1 MERTYSEKKVAYAA
15 KLQQLLEEYPKILV
29 VNCDNVGSH
38 QMQQIRMSLRGKA
51 VLLMGKNTQIRRV
64 LYKQSN
70 HAFHALADKIH
81 ANLGF
86 VFTKGDVKEIRD
98 TLEALKVDAPAKAG
112 TVAPND
118 VIVPAGPTGL
128 EPTQTSFLQ
137 ALFIQSKIV
146 KGQIEILSDVH
157 LIKEGER
164 VQPSQASLLNKL
176 NIRPFKYGMKA
187 VFVFEEGQIYET
199 KILNYT
205 EADLIKMMN
214 IGIANIAAV
223 SIAAGYPTAAMIPFS
238 IARAFKN
245 LAAISFAVDYEFP
258 LAEKLK
264 SCAAAAPVA
273 AAAAAAPAAAEKKEE
288 EKKEE
293 EEEEDGDLGLDLFG

>member
-1 MERTYSEKKVAYAA
+1 MERTYSEKKIAYAA

-29 VNCDNVGSH
+29 VNCDNVGSY
-38 QMQQIRMSLRGKA
+38 QMQKIRMSLRGKA

-70 HAFHALADKIH
+70 HAYHALADKIH
-81 ANLGF
+81 TNLGF
-86 VFTKGDVKEIRD
+86 VFTKGDVKEVKD
-98 TLEALKVDAPAKAG
+98 TLEALKIDAPAKAG

-157 LIKEGER
+157 LIKEGEK

-176 NIRPFKYGMKA
+176 NIRPFKYGMKS
-187 VFVFEEGQIYET
+187 VFVFEDGQIYDT

-205 EADLIKMMN
+205 EADLIKMMS
-214 IGIANIAAV
+214 IGITNIAAI
-223 SIAAGYPTAAMIPFS
+223 SIAAGYPTTAMIPFS

-258 LAEKLK
+258 LADKLK

-273 AAAAAAPAAAEKKEE
+273 AAPAAEAKEEKKE

>member
-1 MERTYSEKKVAYAA
+1 MEREYSEKKIAYAE
-15 KLQQLLEEYPKILV
+15 KLQKLLEEYPRILIV
-29 VNCDNVGSH
+29 HCDNVGSH
-38 QMQQIRMSLRGKA
+38 QMQQIRTKLRGKA
-51 VLLMGKNTQIRRV
+51 VVLMGKNTQIRRV
-64 LYKQSN
+64 LNQQENPIYHQ
-70 HAFHALADKIH
+70 LAEKIRT
-81 ANLGF
+81 NVGF
-86 VFTKGDVKEIRD
+86 VFTKEDVKGIRD
-98 TLEALKVDAPAKAG
+98 TVESLKVDAPAKAG

-146 KGQIEILSDVH
+146 KGQIEILSPVN
-157 LIKEGER
+157 LIKEGDR
-164 VQPSQASLLNKL
+164 VQPSQAALLAKL
-176 NIRPFKYGMKA
+176 NIRPFKYGMKGLY
-187 VFVFEEGQIYET
+187 VLDDGQIYDT

-205 EADLIKMMN
+205 EADLVKMMAV
-214 IGIANIAAV
+214 GVSNIAAV
-223 SIAAGYPTAAMIPFS
+223 SLAAAYPTVAMIPFS

-245 LAAISFAVDYEFP
+245 LVAGAFGADYEFP

-273 AAAAAAPAAAEKKEE
+273 AAAAPAAE

-293 EEEEDGDLGLDLFG
+293 KPEEKEEEEDADLGLDLFG